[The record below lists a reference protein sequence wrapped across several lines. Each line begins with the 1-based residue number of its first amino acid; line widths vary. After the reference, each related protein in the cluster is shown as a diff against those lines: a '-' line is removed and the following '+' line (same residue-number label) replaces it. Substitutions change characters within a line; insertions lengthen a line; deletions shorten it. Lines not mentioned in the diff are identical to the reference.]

1 MRTSTSRA
9 EKAIQA
15 LNAAYPDAAFTFAN
29 IMPDSSTKELYKA
42 ISPYLELDDPPA
54 NLFVPLHV
62 RTRLDGGPK
71 LMTNWE
77 TGNSFDHSYRRS
89 KLKTV
94 VLVPGNGPG
103 DFMLFFSKLPGA
115 KLERAMAKDSTVTQ
129 ESAPAKLV
137 NQLLETSASTLSTID
152 WLGNKVAEKWSYANL
167 DEQPNQ
173 VDVAWLANEMG
184 LTTYQYATVALMPDP
199 VWPNPKHEC
208 AFVATVGSETQFL
221 AVCGSCA
228 AVQKYTRT
236 LFKIAN

>member
-1 MRTSTSRA
+1 MRTSTSSDT
-9 EKAIQA
+9 KAIQA
-15 LNAAYPDAAFTFAN
+15 LSAAYPDVTFTFAN
-29 IMPDSSTKELYKA
+29 IMPDSSTNDLYKA
-42 ISPYLELDDPPA
+42 ISPYLELDDPHA
-54 NLFVPLHV
+54 SLFVPLHV
-62 RTRLDGGPK
+62 RTRLDGGHK

-77 TGNSFDHSYRRS
+77 TGNSFNYSYWRS
-89 KLKTV
+89 KLKNV

-103 DFMLFFSKLPGA
+103 DFMLFFTTLPAG

-129 ESAPAKLV
+129 ESAPAQLV
-137 NQLLETSASTLSTID
+137 NTLLETYASTLSTID
-152 WLGNKVAEKWSYANL
+152 WLGNKVAKTWSYANL

-173 VDVAWLANEMG
+173 VDVAWLASEMG

-208 AFVATVGSETQFL
+208 AFIATVGSETQFL
-221 AVCGSCA
+221 AVCGSCD